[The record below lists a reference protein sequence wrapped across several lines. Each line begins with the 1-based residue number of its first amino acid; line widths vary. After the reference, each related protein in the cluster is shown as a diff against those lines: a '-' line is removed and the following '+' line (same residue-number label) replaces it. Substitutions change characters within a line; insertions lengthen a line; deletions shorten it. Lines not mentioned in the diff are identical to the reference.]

1 MTINNVET
9 SCNLCVFVVN
19 KIAITESH
27 TLNIFLYISN
37 LLILSMQK
45 SSILLPRTVTNLE
58 VKNNWRLMELIELK
72 KS

>member
-9 SCNLCVFVVN
+9 SCNLCVFVIN
-19 KIAITESH
+19 KIAITEPH

-37 LLILSMQK
+37 LILSMQK
-45 SSILLPRTVTNLE
+45 SSILLPSTVTNLE
-58 VKNNWRLMELIELK
+58 VKKNWRLMELIELK